1 MTEHFLVNFVT
12 EGEIIPSQLFSLQK
26 IYMEKKIVGREFITP
41 LFYEDPPWY
50 YLSPLLFKFCLEPSP
65 LQPPPPLLFLS
76 PCRHCSFWLHGWS
89 RQIWWVILLNEIKDQ
104 QMSSLDTSVTEGLC
118 VFDATWHQTDHL
130 TLVWL
135 FACTLIWYHTHK

>member
-1 MTEHFLVNFVT
+1 MTEHFLGNFVT
-12 EGEIIPSQLFSLQK
+12 EGEIIPSQLFSPQK
-26 IYMEKKIVGREFITP
+26 IYMEKKIVGREFITS

-50 YLSPLLFKFCLEPSP
+50 YLSPLLFKLCLEP
-65 LQPPPPLLFLS
+65 PPSNLHL
-76 PCRHCSFWLHGWS
+76 HCSFCHLVATSPWLHVWS

-118 VFDATWHQTDHL
+118 VFDATRHQTDHL